1 MKKMRRRIGADR
13 METRVTMKKEFK
25 VYSPL
30 TNKSVERFITK
41 SDDGSDERILL
52 EGIASTTSRDLH
64 DEIVSSAAIESMAE
78 QAFLHMM
85 AAFIIVKIL

>member
-1 MKKMRRRIGADR
+1 